1 MFYRT
6 VGVENSIKF
15 IRKHLRWDF
24 FLRNK
29 DGGLHLQLNPN
40 QGVCVCVW
48 GGGVIL
54 TPSPCW
60 FSLNNL
66 ETVKAVTLAF
76 CNIQ

>member
-40 QGVCVCVW
+40 QGV
-48 GGGVIL
+48 GGGGGGGGGGGLFNPLPLLIF
-54 TPSPCW
+54 P
-60 FSLNNL
+60 
-66 ETVKAVTLAF
+66 
-76 CNIQ
+76 

>member
-40 QGVCVCVW
+40 QGVCVS
-48 GGGVIL
+48 GGGGGNFNPLPLLIF
-54 TPSPCW
+54 P
-60 FSLNNL
+60 
-66 ETVKAVTLAF
+66 
-76 CNIQ
+76 

>member
-40 QGVCVCVW
+40 QGVCVS
-48 GGGVIL
+48 GGGGGGKFKPHPLFIF
-54 TPSPCW
+54 P
-60 FSLNNL
+60 
-66 ETVKAVTLAF
+66 
-76 CNIQ
+76 

>member
-1 MFYRT
+1 MFYRP

-48 GGGVIL
+48 GGGGGKFKPPPPVDFPLI
-54 TPSPCW
+54 T
-60 FSLNNL
+60 
-66 ETVKAVTLAF
+66 
-76 CNIQ
+76 

>member
-40 QGVCVCVW
+40 QGVCVCG

>member
-40 QGVCVCVW
+40 QGVCVSGGE
-48 GGGVIL
+48 GGGGNFNPLRRLIF
-54 TPSPCW
+54 P
-60 FSLNNL
+60 
-66 ETVKAVTLAF
+66 
-76 CNIQ
+76 

>member
-15 IRKHLRWDF
+15 IRKHLKWDF

-40 QGVCVCVW
+40 QGVCVCVGW
-48 GGGVIL
+48 GGGI
-54 TPSPCW
+54 
-60 FSLNNL
+60 
-66 ETVKAVTLAF
+66 
-76 CNIQ
+76 I